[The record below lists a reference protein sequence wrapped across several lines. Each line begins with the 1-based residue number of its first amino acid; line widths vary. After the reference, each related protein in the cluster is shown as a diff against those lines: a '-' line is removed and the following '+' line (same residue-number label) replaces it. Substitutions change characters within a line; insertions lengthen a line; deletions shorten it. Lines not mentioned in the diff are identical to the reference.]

1 MPDIVVIGSF
11 VVGLTVRVPRK
22 PVVGEG
28 LIGDLFDMG
37 PGGKGANQAI
47 AAARLGAQVEL
58 VACVGDDL
66 FAEMAGT
73 LFENEGISSAH
84 IHRIP
89 DINTGV
95 GLVTLLPSG
104 DNWIVGHLGANMHM
118 RPHHVEAAEPLIAR
132 SGIVMAQLEA
142 PLDSIARGLELGK
155 KHGAMTILNPAP
167 GQPADPEL
175 LAHVDVL
182 TPNESEARILLG
194 LPPDDPTPTLE
205 LAGRLLNLGVD
216 GIVVT
221 RGEEGAVIVTAD
233 YMEETPAVPVQ
244 ALDVTG
250 AGDSFNAALA
260 VGLGEGAALRDAVCQ
275 ATYAGAYTTTHLGV
289 IDGLPTRAELE
300 EFMAREMKGGDKG
313 TE

>member
-11 VVGLTVRVPRK
+11 VAGLTVRVPRK

-47 AAARLGAQVEL
+47 AAARLGAHVEL

-66 FAEMAGT
+66 FAEMAGP
-73 LFENEGISSAH
+73 LFEGEGISTAH
-84 IHRIP
+84 LHRIP

-104 DNWIVGHLGANMHM
+104 DNWIVGHLGANMQM
-118 RPHHVEAAEPLIAR
+118 APRHVEAAESLIAR
-132 SGIVMAQLEA
+132 SDIVMAQFEVPLE
-142 PLDSIARGLELGK
+142 SMARGLELGR

-167 GQPADPEL
+167 GQTVDPSL
-175 LAHVDVL
+175 LANVDVL
-182 TPNESEARILLG
+182 TPNESETRILLG
-194 LPPDDPTPTLE
+194 LLPDDPTPTLD
-205 LAGRLLNLGVD
+205 LAIRLLELGVNR
-216 GIVVT
+216 IVVT
-221 RGEEGAVIVTAD
+221 RGEEGAIIVTASEI
-233 YMEETPAVPVQ
+233 EEVAAVPVR

-260 VGLGEGAALRDAVCQ
+260 VALGEGHSLREAVRR
-275 ATYAGAYTTTHLGV
+275 ATYAGAYTATRLGV
-289 IDGLPTRAELE
+289 IDGLPTRVELE
-300 EFMAREMKGGDKG
+300 AFAKGEKQDI
-313 TE
+313 

>member
-11 VVGLTVRVPRK
+11 VAGLTVRVPRK

-47 AAARLGAQVEL
+47 AAARLGAHVDL

-66 FAEMAGT
+66 FAEMAGP
-73 LFENEGISSAH
+73 LFESEGISTSH
-84 IHRIP
+84 LHRIP

-104 DNWIVGHLGANMHM
+104 DNWIVGHLGANMQM
-118 RPHHVEAAEPLIAR
+118 APHHVEAAESLIAR
-132 SGIVMAQLEA
+132 SDIVMAQFEVPLE
-142 PLDSIARGLELGK
+142 SMARGLELGK

-167 GQPADPEL
+167 GQTVDPGL
-175 LAHVDVL
+175 LSNVDVL
-182 TPNESEARILLG
+182 TPNASETRILLG
-194 LPPDDPTPTLE
+194 LPPDDPTPTID
-205 LAGRLLNLGVD
+205 LAGRLLELGVD
-216 GIVVT
+216 RIVVT
-221 RGEEGAVIVTAD
+221 RGEEGAIIVTAREI
-233 YMEETPAVPVQ
+233 EEIAAVPVR

-260 VGLGEGAALRDAVCQ
+260 VALGQGHPLREAVRR
-275 ATYAGAYTTTHLGV
+275 ATYAGAYTTTRLGV

-300 EFMAREMKGGDKG
+300 AFVVQQD
-313 TE
+313 

>member
-1 MPDIVVIGSF
+1 VVIGSF

-58 VACVGDDL
+58 VACVGDDP

-73 LFENEGISSAH
+73 LFESEGISSAH

-118 RPHHVEAAEPLIAR
+118 RLHHVEAAEPLIAL
-132 SGIVMAQLEA
+132 SDIVMAQFEA

-167 GQPADPEL
+167 GQRADPEL

-182 TPNESEARILLG
+182 TPNESETRILLG
-194 LPPDDPTPTLE
+194 LPPDDPTPTFE
-205 LAGRLLNLGVD
+205 LAGRLLDLGVER
-216 GIVVT
+216 IVVT
-221 RGEEGAVIVTAD
+221 RGEHGAIIVTGDRVDEVA
-233 YMEETPAVPVQ
+233 AVPVQ

-250 AGDSFNAALA
+250 AGDSFNAGLA
-260 VGLGEGAALRDAVCQ
+260 VGLGEGATLRDAVCQ

-300 EFMAREMKGGDKG
+300 EFMAREMKGGDNG

>member
-104 DNWIVGHLGANMHM
+104 DNWIVSHLGANMHM

-132 SGIVMAQLEA
+132 SGIVIAQLEA

-167 GQPADPEL
+167 GQFADPEL

-182 TPNESEARILLG
+182 TPNESETRILLG

-205 LAGRLLNLGVD
+205 LAGRVQDLGVERV
-216 GIVVT
+216 VVT
-221 RGEEGAVIVTAD
+221 RGEGGAAIVTAD
-233 YMEETPAVPVQ
+233 GIEEVAAVPVN

-260 VGLGEGAALRDAVCQ
+260 VGLAEGLSLRDGVDK

-300 EFMAREMKGGDKG
+300 EFMAREMKGGDKR